1 MKNLC
6 IKRVFAT
13 LALGLCVLIASA
25 QTSTIKHIVDR
36 GETLASIAKRY
47 GVTQAKIVELNPDA
61 GQFIYV
67 GMELIIPVAT
77 QETPTQTVNRK
88 SIENAPTQ
96 NTTGNAFAST
106 GDNATNATQSDNTSE
121 YGLRK
126 GKWEPAIEM
135 AYYFGPK
142 KEEGDF
148 SAHSN
153 GCMITFG
160 ANYHFSNSFYA
171 GARIGYEWITT
182 SSSQKRTPDSTINT
196 DTHSIALPLEIG
208 FKFGDKF
215 TLNPNAGVDLG
226 YTVKMKQKQGVG
238 SHEVSQDIKG
248 YDKFG
253 AMPYVGLRLSY
264 TGIGVGVSYKINVNK
279 KYDGESSG
287 FLMFGLYFGF

>member
-77 QETPTQTVNRK
+77 QETPTQTVSRK

-126 GKWEPAIEM
+126 GKWEPTLELTYQIGPEEKDDYGYSNSNSFM
-135 AYYFGPK
+135 ATLGVNYF
-142 KEEGDF
+142 
-148 SAHSN
+148 
-153 GCMITFG
+153 
-160 ANYHFSNSFYA
+160 FSNSFYV
-171 GARIGYEWITT
+171 GARIGYKGNNVNMYIKTERK
-182 SSSQKRTPDSTINT
+182 SRSTE
-196 DTHSIALPLEIG
+196 THCIALPLELG

-215 TLNPNAGVDLG
+215 TLNPNAGADLA
-226 YTVKMKQKQGVG
+226 YAVKVKTKEGAG
-238 SHEVSQDIKG
+238 SNEVSKDVKE

-253 AMPYVGLRLSY
+253 IIPYVGLRLSY
-264 TGIGVGVSYKINVNK
+264 ACMGVGISYKFNVDK
-279 KYDGESSG
+279 KTEREPSG
-287 FLMFGLYFGF
+287 LIAFSLCLGF

>member
-36 GETLASIAKRY
+36 GETLTSIAKRY

-106 GDNATNATQSDNTSE
+106 GNNATNTTPSDNTSASE
-121 YGLRK
+121 IRK

-135 AYYFGPK
+135 AYYLGPK
-142 KEEGDF
+142 KEEGDL
-148 SAHSN
+148 SAQSN

-171 GARIGYEWITT
+171 GARIGYKWASN
-182 SSSQKRTPDSTINT
+182 SSHEIRKPDSTIDI

-215 TLNPNAGVDLG
+215 TLNPNAGVDLD
-226 YTVKMKQKQGVG
+226 YIVKKKQKQGVG
-238 SHEVSQDIKG
+238 NNAVSQDIKG
-248 YDKFG
+248 YDKFV

-264 TGIGVGVSYKINVNK
+264 TGIGIGVSYKINVNK
-279 KYDGESSG
+279 RYEGESSG